1 MPSNLARMDVLVPT
15 HPITLDEYLALDL
28 LDECGN
34 PLSTE
39 LVEGVVVVSPP
50 AGGPHQAAASEL
62 VAMLIA
68 AFPPG
73 HRVLGGAGWIVDDAP
88 LATFR
93 VPDIMVV
100 IDAQARETWIV
111 APPLLAIEV
120 VSRRSS
126 VERDL
131 VAKRR
136 EYAEA
141 GCLHYWALFSDTPE
155 LIRFRL
161 DEGVYVEAGRT
172 TGRRRVR
179 ITEPFA
185 VTIDLARVTV

>member
-1 MPSNLARMDVLVPT
+1 VPT

-28 LDECGN
+28 LDEWGN
-34 PLSTE
+34 PLPTE
-39 LVEGVVVVSPP
+39 LVEGVVIVGPP
-50 AGGPHQAAASEL
+50 AGGPHQAAASDL

-73 HRVLGGAGWIVDDAP
+73 HRVLGSAGWIVDDAP

-100 IDAQARETWIV
+100 TDAQARETWMV
-111 APPLLAIEV
+111 APPLLAVEV

-141 GCLHYWALFSDTPE
+141 GCPHYWALFADTPE
-155 LIRFRL
+155 LIRFEL
-161 DEGVYVEAGRT
+161 DDGAYVEIGRT

-179 ITEPFA
+179 ITKPFA